1 VQSGGGAVADLP
13 RHGPERLPTWWLF
26 VLGSWV
32 PPQGIFWS
40 VIQSIIVP
48 IQVQRMVGDAD
59 KTIYLGYIST
69 LASLGGVWGPCI
81 GHWSDN
87 CTSRWGRRRPFMFV
101 GSFVFVI
108 ALAVLNCSHTF
119 WPYACGMFLF
129 TFMANFNCTPFNSIL
144 PEIVPQGQ
152 RATSVAIGG
161 WIGSI
166 TGQVSATLGVAVGQ
180 GWITNTT
187 VYYIAAA
194 VSLFY
199 TLPVGQLI
207 VGARPGCCTPEVPK
221 APPTAA
227 EDAVAAERRSGGTR
241 RGCVCCWT
249 MREMAFGFTS
259 AFRWRPF
266 RYYAIVVMLQTVWAN
281 LQGLFYLYW
290 FDDLIAPNF
299 AVLGHHLTSSSQSA
313 LAITQSVT
321 AVGSFGFALPG
332 GWLGDRLGP
341 LPVLITTGFLTC
353 VFPVL
358 NAFVPN
364 CEFGNAS
371 PLLY

>member
-1 VQSGGGAVADLP
+1 M
-13 RHGPERLPTWWLF
+13 
-26 VLGSWV
+26 

-48 IQVQRMVGDAD
+48 VQVQRMVGDAD

-69 LASLGGVWGPCI
+69 LASLGGAWGPCI

-87 CTSRWGRRRPFMFV
+87 CTSRWGRRRPFMAA

-108 ALAVLNCSHTF
+108 ALAVLNWSRTF

-129 TFMANFNCTPFNSIL
+129 TFMANVNCTPFNSIL
-144 PEIVPQGQ
+144 PEIVPQEQ

-166 TGQVSATLGVAVGQ
+166 TGQVTALLGVAVGQ
-180 GWITNTT
+180 GLLTDAAIF
-187 VYYIAAA
+187 YIAAA
-194 VSLFY
+194 VSLLY

-227 EDAVAAERRSGGTR
+227 EAAEAAARQSGGVGR
-241 RGCVCCWT
+241 GRGCFCCST
-249 MREMAFGFTS
+249 VRELALGFTS

-266 RYYAIVVMLQTVWAN
+266 RYYAIVVMLQTVW
-281 LQGLFYLYW
+281 
-290 FDDLIAPNF
+290 
-299 AVLGHHLTSSSQSA
+299 
-313 LAITQSVT
+313 
-321 AVGSFGFALPG
+321 
-332 GWLGDRLGP
+332 
-341 LPVLITTGFLTC
+341 
-353 VFPVL
+353 
-358 NAFVPN
+358 
-364 CEFGNAS
+364 
-371 PLLY
+371 